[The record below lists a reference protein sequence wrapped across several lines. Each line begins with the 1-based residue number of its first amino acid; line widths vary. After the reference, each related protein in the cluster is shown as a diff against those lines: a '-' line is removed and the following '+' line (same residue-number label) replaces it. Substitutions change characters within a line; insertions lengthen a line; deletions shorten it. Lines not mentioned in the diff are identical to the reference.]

1 MAEPARRRYRV
12 TFAKTEAMRFTGHL
26 DLHRTW
32 ERTFRRA
39 ALPLAYSEGF
49 NPQPK
54 INIGAA
60 LPLGCISD
68 GDLMDVW
75 LEAQVDPLEVE
86 ASLRSAAPPGI
97 RIEVVRSVE
106 ATEPVLQRQVQA
118 AVFEVDWA
126 DHPEPGEIERRIAA
140 LLGSEQLPRVR
151 RGKSYDLRPLIEE
164 IRFDRAASKLW
175 MRLAARAGATGR
187 PEEVLDALGLD
198 PTANLIRRTGL
209 VLTEPEEATPTA
221 SPK

>member
-1 MAEPARRRYRV
+1 MAETARRRYRV

-54 INIGAA
+54 IHIGAA
-60 LPLGCISD
+60 LPLGCVSE
-68 GDLMDVW
+68 GDLLDVW
-75 LEAQVDPLEVE
+75 LETEVDPLEVE
-86 ASLRSAAPPGI
+86 ASLRRASPPGI
-97 RIEVVRSVE
+97 RVEEVVSVE
-106 ATEPVLQRQVQA
+106 ATDPVLQRLVEA
-118 AVFEVDWA
+118 ALFEVALPDL
-126 DHPEPGEIERRIAA
+126 PEPEVIESRIGAIIGA
-140 LLGSEQLPRVR
+140 QHLPRLR
-151 RGKSYDLRPLIEE
+151 RGKSYDLRPLVEE
-164 IRFDRAASKLW
+164 IRFDRMVGRLW

-198 PTANLIRRTGL
+198 PTAYIIRRTGL
-209 VLTEPEEATPTA
+209 VLAQSEEAQPG
-221 SPK
+221 

>member
-1 MAEPARRRYRV
+1 MAETSRRRYRI

-60 LPLGCISD
+60 LPLGCVSEA
-68 GDLMDVW
+68 DLIDVL
-75 LEAQVDPLEVE
+75 LETEVDPLEVE
-86 ASLRSAAPPGI
+86 SSLRRAAPPGI
-97 RIEVVRSVE
+97 RIEQVVLVE
-106 ATEPVLQRQVQA
+106 PGEPVLQRQVRA
-118 AVFEVDWA
+118 ALFEVAVA
-126 DHPEPGEIERRIAA
+126 DHAQPDDIGRRIESLIGA
-140 LLGSEQLPRVR
+140 EHLPRVR

-175 MRLAARAGATGR
+175 IRLTARAGATGR
-187 PEEVLDALGLD
+187 PDEVLDALGLD
-198 PTANLIRRTGL
+198 PTARLIRRTGL
-209 VLTEPEEATPTA
+209 VLSQPQEPTPR
-221 SPK
+221 